1 MEKSAKA
8 ENTAQIHKLPPDT
21 NKPDANKQDAP
32 AAPAAAETP
41 QQKSKR
47 GKAFAILGLV
57 VLIGAA
63 AWGGY
68 WLLIGSKYVS
78 TDNAYVAAEIA
89 QVTPSV
95 GGTVQDVRVVDTQ
108 SVKKGDIL
116 VVIDNIDAKLAL
128 EQAQAE
134 LGRAERRVRGYFAS
148 NEGMTAQLEASKAQQ
163 TKAAAA
169 VTAAQA
175 DLDRAKIDLDR
186 RQALA
191 KSGGVSGEEVTNAE
205 NAYATAKANFDSAT
219 AEAARAA
226 ANSDVSAGSLL
237 QATVLT
243 DNTTVETNPEV
254 ALARAK
260 RDQAQVDFD
269 RTVIRAP
276 IDGVVAK
283 RQVQI
288 GQRLQP
294 GAMLL
299 NIVPLSSVHVDANF
313 KEVQLDKVRIGQDVE
328 LTSDLYGSS
337 VKFHGHVEGL
347 SGGTGAAFALIPAQ
361 NATGNWIKV
370 VQRLPVRVSLDP
382 KELADHPLQVGLSM
396 EATIDIA
403 HPGNGAPIMGAAP
416 AADAAPADDN
426 K

>member
-1 MEKSAKA
+1 M
-8 ENTAQIHKLPPDT
+8 ENTVKVENSAQIHKLPPDT
-21 NKPDANKQDAP
+21 AKPDAQQP
-32 AAPAAAETP
+32 AAPAEAP
-41 QQKSKR
+41 KQKGKR
-47 GKAFAILGLV
+47 GKAFAILGIA
-57 VLIGAA
+57 VLLAGT
-63 AWGGY
+63 AWGAY
-68 WLLIGSKYVS
+68 WFLVGSKYVS

-108 SVKKGDIL
+108 TVKKGDVI

-163 TKAAAA
+163 DKAAAA
-169 VTAAQA
+169 LASAQS

-191 KSGGVSGEEVTNAE
+191 KSGSVSGEEVTNAE

-219 AEAARAA
+219 AEAARSA

-237 QATVLT
+237 AATVLT
-243 DNTTVETNPEV
+243 DNTTVDTNPEV

-269 RTVIRAP
+269 RTTIRAP

-299 NIVPLSSVHVDANF
+299 NIVPLSAVHVDANF
-313 KEVQLDKVRIGQDVE
+313 KEVQLDKVRLGQDVE
-328 LTSDLYGSS
+328 LTSDLYGSG

-403 HPGNGAPIMGAAP
+403 HPGNGKPLMQTAP
-416 AADAAPADDN
+416 AADAAPDTAPDS